1 MRIAIG
7 CDDTGLAL
15 KEALVAAL
23 EADGH
28 DVLDLGTFSTDPV
41 DYPDYARAVG
51 QAVLRGFVDAS
62 LLLCASGTGGGVGA
76 NKMGGVRAGGGHAGG
91 AAPPGRGGGGAHV
104 PCPPRG
110 RPGAESPAAT
120 PPGLR

>member
-62 LLLCASGTGGGVGA
+62 LLLCASGIGGGVAA
-76 NKMGGVRAGGGHAGG
+76 NKMRGLPAAVGHDRDSARRS
-91 AAPPGRGGGGAHV
+91 RGGGGAH
-104 PCPPRG
+104 PLCPPRG
-110 RPGAESPAAT
+110 RVRPKT
-120 PPGLR
+120 PL

>member
-7 CDDTGLAL
+7 CDDTGFAL

-62 LLLCASGTGGGVGA
+62 LLLCASATGGVIAA
-76 NKMGGVRAGGGHAGG
+76 NKMRGIRAAMCHDVDSARRSRSGSCS
-91 AAPPGRGGGGAHV
+91 APGQNVADMR
-104 PCPPRG
+104 
-110 RPGAESPAAT
+110 
-120 PPGLR
+120 L

>member
-62 LLLCASGTGGGVGA
+62 LLLCASGTGGGIAA
-76 NKMGGVRAGGGHAGG
+76 NKMRGIRAAMCPHVESP
-91 AAPPGRGGGGAHV
+91 PPGRAEGDANALFL
-104 PCPPRG
+104 PPG
-110 RPGAESPAAT
+110 RPQPTT
-120 PPGLR
+120 P